1 MLNTHRGHR
10 APCNP
15 NCGSV
20 KTCRLSQGVAETPH
34 SCPSDTPA
42 SPSQLPATPV
52 RPGLT
57 APRRSTRPV
66 SADGDGAKRDG
77 RGRGAGGGKA
87 RDEERQAGR
96 PLHPA
101 LPRSCPPPLL
111 LTARP
116 PSRPPCSVLCSPTH
130 VLSSSDCPCLRSL
143 TAPCP
148 APSTVV
154 GACPPKFSARPM
166 HHTLTWIPPAL
177 CLRRLV
183 IPVWTTN
190 PVSRVGKS
198 GCGSQSRAPGWGRP
212 RALRPR
218 RLPGA
223 APPPLTGLRAP
234 GQWGPPV
241 SLVCIISHCP
251 AQGLSQRRPAGWLG
265 GR

>member
-1 MLNTHRGHR
+1 M
-10 APCNP
+10 
-15 NCGSV
+15 
-20 KTCRLSQGVAETPH
+20 GVAGGREV
-34 SCPSDTPA
+34 A
-42 SPSQLPATPV
+42 
-52 RPGLT
+52 RPGM
-57 APRRSTRPV
+57 
-66 SADGDGAKRDG
+66 KRD
-77 RGRGAGGGKA
+77 R
-87 RDEERQAGR
+87 RDDPCTPPSPG
-96 PLHPA
+96 
-101 LPRSCPPPLL
+101 PPPL

-116 PSRPPCSVLCSPTH
+116 RSRPPCSVLCSPTH
-130 VLSSSDCPCLRSL
+130 VLSSSDCPCLHSL

-166 HHTLTWIPPAL
+166 PHTLTSIPPAL

-190 PVSRVGKS
+190 PVSRAGKS

-265 GR
+265 GC